1 MATVYVKEMRAKVL
15 HKDVSVGIAGEDFK
29 GITYNN

>member
-1 MATVYVKEMRAKVL
+1 MATVYVKEMGAEVL
-15 HKDVSVGIAGEDFK
+15 HKDVSIGTAGEDFK